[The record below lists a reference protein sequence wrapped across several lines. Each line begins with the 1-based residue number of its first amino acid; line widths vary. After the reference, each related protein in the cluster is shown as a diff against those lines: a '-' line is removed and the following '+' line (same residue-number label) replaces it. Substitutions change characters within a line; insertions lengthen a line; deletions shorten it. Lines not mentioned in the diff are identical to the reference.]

1 MSRRQE
7 GPVLSPPV
15 GDRDHTQGPA
25 DAPVTLV
32 EYGDYECPHCGRAYP
47 IVRAV
52 QNHFGRRL
60 RFVFRNFPISEAHPH
75 ALFAAAAA
83 EAAGDQGKFW
93 EMHDLLFE
101 HQDRLGALDLVGYA
115 SQLGIQAD
123 GFLEVIR
130 SRDMAD
136 RVRSDFMSGV
146 RSGVNGTP
154 TFFLNGRRYEGPWDY
169 QDLVDAIEGA
179 MGRPHQSRVDTRA
192 SRSQ

>member
-1 MSRRQE
+1 
-7 GPVLSPPV
+7 
-15 GDRDHTQGPA
+15 
-25 DAPVTLV
+25 
-32 EYGDYECPHCGRAYP
+32 
-47 IVRAV
+47 
-52 QNHFGRRL
+52 
-60 RFVFRNFPISEAHPH
+60 
-75 ALFAAAAA
+75 
-83 EAAGDQGKFW
+83 
-93 EMHDLLFE
+93 MHDLLFE

-179 MGRPHQSRVDTRA
+179 MGRQSRVDTRA
-192 SRSQ
+192 